1 MVARWGITFMCAVV
15 GVVGMATTAH
25 AAPTGKTAAPRKP
38 PMGFS
43 SWNHFGM
50 SGDEVIMHA
59 RACACACVCV
69 CVRCSRSVHVRF
81 WRVRQNNFSR
91 SYGVN
96 RVMVCQAVAT
106 LNSSDWTAGSIF
118 TTDGVPARQPN

>member
-59 RACACACVCV
+59 HITCVCARACVCV
-69 CVRCSRSVHVRF
+69 CVRV
-81 WRVRQNNFSR
+81 RVRAVLEICTR
-91 SYGVN
+91 SFL
-96 RVMVCQAVAT
+96 ASEAK
-106 LNSSDWTAGSIF
+106 
-118 TTDGVPARQPN
+118 